1 MFSLTVAKRLA
12 ATVNRHMFRTGLV
25 GSSRALDDLL
35 KHHIEHNGHYMQEPE
50 QDLRKYAMWLS
61 DYWGYDPYPYTGG
74 GAQAFRDA
82 LGKKKIDRLHKQ
94 GIHVVVN
101 PFTDHYL
108 QVMLTTPG
116 SETVTYNWTVEQA
129 AEFVEPF
136 IGYAK
141 GGVLPKVEHLAG
153 ANQEGDPV
161 PILLPKLDKV
171 DGWAESVIYDRGKL
185 VRDQYGRTFVVY
197 PHGPK
202 TVTVHKSRSVGWSE
216 VALHFRRELES
227 QIDPIERDRWLFGSW
242 PTLRKP
248 EMNPAFAEPYRA
260 PTPENTMRISGYDL
274 GNDRIKKA
282 FLWNHEKQQSAK
294 DMDDYAAA
302 MSYAFAALSKSEK
315 ETTMQ
320 DLNIRTITYIGNREA
335 SSYSDDEIYN
345 LIKTR
350 EAKLKGYTE
359 MTTKPER
366 LKATMDAIQAEIDQ
380 LVAIV
385 DARGK

>member
-1 MFSLTVAKRLA
+1 MFSLQVAKRLVKSKYNKRDFLNHLIAGKA
-12 ATVNRHMFRTGLV
+12 A
-25 GSSRALDDLL
+25 DWL
-35 KHHIEHNGHYMQEPE
+35 KHTIKGNGHWLSEAEKDIPLYIE
-50 QDLRKYAMWLS
+50 WLS
-61 DYWGYDPYPYTGG
+61 DYWRIQLYPKSGG
-74 GAQAFRDA
+74 RAQAFVDM
-82 LGKKKIDRLHKQ
+82 LGKVKLDRLAKQ
-94 GIHVVVN
+94 GIHILVN

-108 QVMLTTPG
+108 QIMLSTPG

-129 AEFVEPF
+129 VEFVEPF
-136 IGYAK
+136 IDCAK
-141 GGVLPKVEHLAG
+141 GGVSPKVEHLAG
-153 ANQEGDPV
+153 ANREGDPI
-161 PILLPKLDKV
+161 PLPSLNVV
-171 DGWAESVIYDRGKL
+171 DGWAESVTYDRGEL
-185 VRDQYGRTFVVY
+185 VRDAEGRTFVAY
-197 PHGPK
+197 PSGPK

-216 VALHFRRELES
+216 VALRFSRELES
-227 QIDPIERDRWLFGSW
+227 QMDPQERDRGLFGGW

-260 PTPENTMRISGYDL
+260 PTPENKVRVSGYDL

-282 FLWNHEKQQSAK
+282 FMWNHEKQQQFAK

-302 MSYAFAALSKSEK
+302 MAYAFAALSKSEK

-350 EAKLKGYTE
+350 EAKLKGYQE